1 MTHLVTDPTD
11 FVKTKISSLAQLDTL
26 LRCHICK
33 DFLKI
38 PVLTPCGHTF
48 CSLCIREYI
57 NNSAKCPLCLSELR
71 ESMLR
76 SEFLV
81 NEITE
86 CYSNLRPSLLECLQ
100 VVKKGNKDV
109 ITEVVNDSSLIE
121 IDSDPD
127 IEIGKTHVV
136 GNDFIQIV
144 DSPETSKKLQ
154 PSPKRVSKPNGMN
167 PKKSRSTVEAMFSK
181 SSKSSANSTQQLAQ
195 CPICQELYPLRV
207 LERSH
212 LDECLNL
219 QSLGKLP
226 KRSKSPI
233 AKSKSTLTPSRYPSS
248 NKSKGSSSSSLH
260 SSNSPSPQLKEEVSY
275 VSKYLGSSTHI
286 QKEERLP
293 KLDHTTLSMT
303 QLRQKLSNLG
313 LSTTGSRQNLI
324 DRYNHYEIIWNSN
337 FCDSLNPVDVS
348 DLKRQL
354 ASWEASRGPTTG
366 NGINSIGN
374 LMKRGDKAYQKLMT
388 NFRNDRFERRSWIE
402 LYSKEFKKLIKEARR
417 TYTKANQTSKAQV
430 REENSEADP
439 ADSTDIKSVMVIT
452 STQLDNSTTPA
463 DSNDDNPVCG
473 PEGPAALLSD
483 DELSRDLSQHMTGK
497 PKEDS

>member
-1 MTHLVTDPTD
+1 MAHLVTDPTD
-11 FVKTKISSLAQLDTL
+11 YLKTRISSLAQLDTL

-57 NNSAKCPLCLSELR
+57 NNSAKCPLCLTELR

-100 VVKKGNKDV
+100 IEKVEDKNV

-127 IEIGKTHVV
+127 IEIGETHVTS
-136 GNDFIQIV
+136 NDFIQIV
-144 DSPETSKKLQ
+144 DSHEASNKLLH
-154 PSPKRVSKPNGMN
+154 SPKKVSKPNGMSQ
-167 PKKSRSTVEAMFSK
+167 KKSRSTVEAMFSK
-181 SSKSSANSTQQLAQ
+181 PSKRDSNSTQPLAQ
-195 CPICQELYPLRV
+195 CPICQEFYPLRV

-226 KRSKSPI
+226 KHTKPTI
-233 AKSKSTLTPSRYPSS
+233 MKSKSTLTPSRFSSS
-248 NKSKGSSSSSLH
+248 NKIKNCSSPLH
-260 SSNSPSPQLKEEVSY
+260 SSNSPSPQSKEEVSY
-275 VSKYLGSSTHI
+275 VSKYLSSSAHT

-303 QLRQKLSNLG
+303 QLKQKLSNLG
-313 LSTTGSRQNLI
+313 LASTGSRQNLI

-337 FCDSLNPVDVS
+337 FCDSLNPIDVS
-348 DLKRQL
+348 GLKRQL

-388 NFRNDRFERRSWIE
+388 NFRNDKFERRSWIE
-402 LYSKEFKKLIKEARR
+402 LYSKEFKKLIKEARK
-417 TYTKANQTSKAQV
+417 TYTKANKKLEV
-430 REENSEADP
+430 KVKEEDSEVEP
-439 ADSTDIKSVMVIT
+439 AGSTDNKSVEVIT
-452 STQLDNSTTPA
+452 STQLNNSPIVA
-463 DSNDDNPVCG
+463 DANNEDTKCD
-473 PEGPAALLSD
+473 PEGQATIPSD
-483 DELSRDLSQHMTGK
+483 DELSRDLSQHMVRK
-497 PKEDS
+497 PKEES